1 MFFTGIPESMEAVII
16 KDNKPVIDKSVR
28 VPLLDDGFILIKVL
42 SVAAN
47 PMEWKHIEY
56 HMGPDGSV
64 LGSDVAGIVVAIG
77 SGIPSDEFKIGDCVC
92 SFVHGSSVRMP
103 GNGAFAE
110 YCAIDA
116 NIAFKLPQ
124 DFLTKNVPS
133 FPSNEKYIRIPEG
146 PVNSIESAATMPVAL
161 ITAGAILIHEL
172 RLKLIWEP
180 KQPQIDSP
188 ILIWGGATSV
198 GQILIQMIKKLNAFS
213 KIIVV
218 ASKKHNQTLSKFGA
232 DSIYDYHDADI
243 LTKIRSNHKDIRYI
257 IDVVSNE
264 DTINQV
270 YKCAPADSP
279 TTIIQLEY
287 LNIEQVDP
295 QVRRDDVKIIGT
307 LIYLIS
313 GYDVRLGEY
322 YFPANPQ
329 FRKDLIRYI
338 KFINPKLIDGQIH
351 HIPMKLYNHG
361 LNDIPLFTNM
371 IKNGETYGYKLVTSL
386 QNDPDD
392 KKEMSAD

>member
-16 KDNKPVIDKSVR
+16 KDNKPVIEKNVR

-47 PMEWKHIEY
+47 PMEWKHIKY
-56 HMGPDGSV
+56 HMGPDGSI

-77 SGIPSDEFKIGDCVC
+77 SGIPSDEFKIGDYVC

-124 DFLTKNVPS
+124 HILTKNVPS
-133 FPSNEKYIRIPEG
+133 FPSNEKFIHIPAG
-146 PVNSIESAATMPVAL
+146 PVDSIESAATMPVAL
-161 ITAGAILIHEL
+161 ITVGAILIHEL

-180 KQPQIDSP
+180 KYPQINSP

-198 GQILIQMIKKLNAFS
+198 GQILIQLIKKFNAFS

-218 ASKKHNQTLSKFGA
+218 ASKRHNQTLYKFGA
-232 DSIYDYHDADI
+232 DFLYDYHDVDI
-243 LTKIRSNHKDIRYI
+243 LTKIRSNHNDIKYI
-257 IDVVSNE
+257 IDAVSNE

-287 LNIEQVDP
+287 LNIEQIDP

-322 YFPANPQ
+322 HFPANPQ

-338 KFINPKLIDGQIH
+338 KFINSKVIDGQLH

-361 LNDIPLFTNM
+361 LEDIPLFTKM
-371 IKNGETYGYKLVTSL
+371 IKNGETSGYKLVTSL
-386 QNDPDD
+386 QY
-392 KKEMSAD
+392 KQK